1 MFLSIFRNN
10 IFLLASA
17 SQAKSW
23 IFFKI
28 CFSLKGFFVL
38 FFSWVNVTTYLK
50 WGWSYALKTSLD
62 MLQTALMGFLGGT
75 APLYN
80 EGIKIKIPQWHI
92 VIRRKIKTKNEIQY
106 VTQDREKSINIY
118 LYIFKFFILR
128 FHGSGAKTLPE
139 VTVEEHWHLAD
150 NIGTC
155 STFLTGK
162 SKTIQI

>member
-1 MFLSIFRNN
+1 
-10 IFLLASA
+10 
-17 SQAKSW
+17 
-23 IFFKI
+23 
-28 CFSLKGFFVL
+28 
-38 FFSWVNVTTYLK
+38 
-50 WGWSYALKTSLD
+50 

-155 STFLTGK
+155 SIFLTGK